1 MRRVKYLL
9 FYEKRYYI
17 CYGKAIMIMEAF
29 LDFNETELTIFYRQT
44 GFTFSKFYRSA
55 DGSVYALDRQS
66 ARIFIGKDLLRSNV
80 HELDTIVSAT
90 LEEGQGIDIT
100 FNDSSTVRYNASND
114 DAETIIAELHECI
127 ETEDRKELP
136 EDELPEPQEETLQG
150 LDNDDLNETYSKLA
164 NTGRSKAIAYLVT
177 ERGMNVNDACAYVD
191 NLEKQ
196 EDLVKSVPDPFYYP
210 DGTMTRTGIL
220 KVVKELKPG
229 DSIHLEYEPLL
240 GKARIFDT
248 KFVKLSVDVGYSR
261 YFSLY
266 SSADDYASLMEGLS
280 DGLFEYM
287 HLFFF
292 REDKGFEDDCRLE
305 RITILKK
312 L

>member
-1 MRRVKYLL
+1 
-9 FYEKRYYI
+9 
-17 CYGKAIMIMEAF
+17 MEAF

-55 DGSVYALDRQS
+55 DGSVCALDRQS
-66 ARIFIGKDLLRSNV
+66 AQMFIGNDLMRSNV
-80 HELDTIVSAT
+80 HSLDTIVSAT
-90 LEEGQGIDIT
+90 LEEGQGISIT
-100 FNDSSTVRYNASND
+100 FNDSSSVRFNAAND
-114 DAETIIAELHECI
+114 DAEAIIAELQECI

-136 EDELPEPQEETLQG
+136 EGELSCSQEESLQG
-150 LDNDDLNETYSKLA
+150 LGNEDLNETYSRLA
-164 NTGRSKAIAYLVT
+164 NTGRSKAIAYLVA

-196 EDLVKSVPDPFYYP
+196 EDMVQSVPDPVYYP
-210 DGTMTRTGIL
+210 DGTMTKTGIL
-220 KVVKELKPG
+220 NVVKVLKPG
-229 DSIHLEYEPLL
+229 DNIHLEYEPLL

-248 KFVKLSVDVGYSR
+248 KFVKLSVDVGNSR
-261 YFSLY
+261 YFSMY

-280 DGLFEYM
+280 DELFEYM

-292 REDKGFEDDCRLE
+292 REDKGVEDDCRLE

>member
-1 MRRVKYLL
+1 
-9 FYEKRYYI
+9 
-17 CYGKAIMIMEAF
+17 MEAF
-29 LDFNETELTIFYRQT
+29 LDFNETELAIFYRQT

-55 DGSVYALDRQS
+55 DGSVCALDRQS
-66 ARIFIGKDLLRSNV
+66 AQMFIGNDLMRSNV
-80 HELDTIVSAT
+80 HSLDTIVSAT
-90 LEEGQGIDIT
+90 LEEGQGISIT
-100 FNDSSTVRYNASND
+100 FNDSSSVRFNAAND
-114 DAETIIAELHECI
+114 DAEAIIAELQGCI

-136 EDELPEPQEETLQG
+136 EDKLPEPQEECLQG
-150 LDNDDLNETYSKLA
+150 LGNDDLNETYSRLA

-196 EDLVKSVPDPFYYP
+196 EDMVQSVPDPFYYP
-210 DGTMTRTGIL
+210 DGTMTRKGIL
-220 KVVKELKPG
+220 ETVKGLKPG

-248 KFVKLSVDVGYSR
+248 TFIKLSVDVGNSR

-266 SSADDYASLMEGLS
+266 SSADDYASLMEGVC
-280 DGLFEYM
+280 DELFEYI

-292 REDKGFEDDCRLE
+292 NENKRCEDDCRLK
-305 RITILKK
+305 RITLLKK
-312 L
+312 TKE